1 MFSKWW
7 LCYCQSILSLFFP
20 YPTGDIKSQMD
31 FVSSHWDI
39 LLLLANSDI
48 HFPVFQSCPWDSNS
62 RGREKDNKEKY
73 QLSEGIISH
82 MNFLLNFWYC
92 VTISPR
98 SFCMSDELI
107 SVYPRE
113 YRVRLLLCQSNCE
126 FTKKKKEK
134 SGRGIFY
141 SYCSVL
147 SNLFNER
154 SFLVGGTC
162 TIFLLSDLKA
172 VLTSSKIKTK
182 QKSTTVVLF
191 SGRGK
196 KDKVLQGRVCGLNS
210 AVTALCM
217 SRSEVMHCV
226 RASRCPSSPYTW

>member
-126 FTKKKKEK
+126 FTKKKKKKVEGA
-134 SGRGIFY
+134 SFT
-141 SYCSVL
+141 VTVQ
-147 SNLFNER
+147 
-154 SFLVGGTC
+154 FLVT
-162 TIFLLSDLKA
+162 
-172 VLTSSKIKTK
+172 
-182 QKSTTVVLF
+182 F
-191 SGRGK
+191 SM
-196 KDKVLQGRVCGLNS
+196 KDHSWWVEHVQFSFGLI
-210 AVTALCM
+210 
-217 SRSEVMHCV
+217 
-226 RASRCPSSPYTW
+226 